1 MIVADQVKAN
11 TPPGVESIALQ
22 STEGKLAPAD
32 ILKALFD
39 RGLKRILIEGGADTV
54 SRFMQAGCLD
64 RLHVIVAPII
74 MGSGRPGFSLP
85 AIEHMDQAVRI
96 KMPYNNSLGK
106 HRFNPCIKTNA
117 RLLKVFWIFI
127 TAIQSV
133 FNPTK

>member
-1 MIVADQVKAN
+1 VADQTQAN
-11 TPPGVESIALQ
+11 TPPGVEIVSLQ
-22 STEGKLAPAD
+22 SNNGQLAPAD

-96 KMPYNNSLGK
+96 KMRPHPLEDDEMLFDCDLSAQ
-106 HRFNPCIKTNA
+106 RVRI
-117 RLLKVFWIFI
+117 V
-127 TAIQSV
+127 
-133 FNPTK
+133 